1 MSRVTLGLALVLS
14 FSSVAAAAGF
24 AQPPPAAAVAT
35 APLPVDEAAAQRR
48 VELPSRDAVRTAL
61 AEARAKNLA
70 TFRAYMRRGIYPD
83 NTHVDGFANVWRDD
97 SGHFCAAATIMK
109 SGNETLA
116 LKVADENNSL
126 RLADVT
132 QGAVMDWIL
141 TSGFTQ
147 EELALIQ
154 RPFRPVVEKPAPAP
168 ILAEADPDLR
178 KAETARL
185 KKLYQAIDKQLVA
198 KQKQSLDTAVD
209 RIMKNPALA
218 WKLVRTEAV
227 RA

>member
-1 MSRVTLGLALVLS
+1 MSRLTLGVALVLS
-14 FSSVAAAAGF
+14 LSSVAAAAGF

-35 APLPVDEAAAQRR
+35 TISAEHDAEAQRR
-48 VELPSRDAVRTAL
+48 VEMPSRDAVRQAL

-70 TFRAYMRRGIYPD
+70 AFRAYMRRGVYPS

-97 SGHFCAAATIMK
+97 TGHFCAAATIMK
-109 SGNETLA
+109 SGNEALA

-141 TSGFTQ
+141 TSGLTQ

-154 RPFRPVVEKPAPAP
+154 RPFRPVVEKPEPAP
-168 ILAEADPDLR
+168 ILVEVDPDLR
-178 KAETARL
+178 SAETARL

-198 KQKQSLDTAVD
+198 KQKQSLDSATD

-218 WKLVRTEAV
+218 WKLVRTSAT